1 MREGGSMLVLREMP
15 ESLQGLMG
23 GQLELVWHGQD
34 GDSILSFDGVAQVK
48 HGEHVEDHLVP
59 GKVSGEGPPCEL
71 PAGQSAVVAEGLSWP
86 SPGW

>member
-1 MREGGSMLVLREMP
+1 MREGCSILVLREMP

-48 HGEHVEDHLVP
+48 HG
-59 GKVSGEGPPCEL
+59 
-71 PAGQSAVVAEGLSWP
+71 
-86 SPGW
+86 